1 MQVRHEGELLAT
13 DVEVARSLPARMRG
27 LMGRR
32 SVPEDYALV
41 IPFDHSARRA
51 VHMLFVR
58 SPIDVVWIADD
69 RVTRRATL
77 SPWTGLA
84 WSRADTVIELAAG
97 AASHV
102 VEGDCVTVAASD

>member
-1 MQVRHEGELLAT
+1 MQVRHEGEPLAT

-41 IPFDHSARRA
+41 FPFDDTARRP

-58 SPIDVVWIADD
+58 TPIDVVWIDD
-69 RVTRRATL
+69 GQVTRRATL

-84 WSRADTVIELAAG
+84 WSRADTIIELAAG
-97 AASHV
+97 AAGEV
-102 VEGDCVTVAASD
+102 AAGDRVTVAGSD